1 MLLST
6 RRERKPGGKSS
17 IENSFEEENNIKK
30 LQEKQAIA
38 MKIKE
43 GSALQK
49 EIQRNRKNI
58 DNDIDPEMV
67 QTFEEY

>member
-1 MLLST
+1 
-6 RRERKPGGKSS
+6 
-17 IENSFEEENNIKK
+17 
-30 LQEKQAIA
+30 

-49 EIQRNRKNI
+49 EIHRNRKNI

-67 QTFEEY
+67 QTFETYQARYSNRLGKKL

>member
-1 MLLST
+1 
-6 RRERKPGGKSS
+6 
-17 IENSFEEENNIKK
+17 
-30 LQEKQAIA
+30 

-67 QTFEEY
+67 